1 MLIVISPAKRLD
13 VSKLNRNIEYSQ
25 PEFLEEAKILVNI
38 LKKYSPSQLAKKMKV
53 NAELA
58 QLTADRFQNWHLPF
72 TDENA
77 KQALL
82 TFKGDVFNG
91 IDAEKMTMKDLDF
104 AQQHLRI
111 LSGLYGVLRP
121 LDLIQPYRLEMGT
134 SLKGRGFKS
143 LYDFWRDH
151 INKFIGQEL
160 SNKSKVLI
168 NLASK
173 EYFKVIDDN
182 QLNATVIE
190 PDFREF
196 KNGEYRFIHVLGK
209 KARGLMVRYIINNK
223 ISDPEKLKLF
233 NLEGYSYNDRLTEG
247 NKWVFTRE

>member
-190 PDFREF
+190 PDFREY